1 MLSIWKLAAGQEA
14 YYLNSVADGVEDYYT
29 GGEAPGRWT
38 ASSDRLLGLVGEVDA
53 DDLHTVLEGRDPN
66 TGSRLGQPHKVP
78 GFDLTFRA
86 PKSVSVLFGLGELGI
101 AHQVSEAHD
110 QAVDA
115 ALDWVERHAVWSR
128 RGKGG
133 VRQVRTEG
141 LIAAAFKHRTSRNGD
156 PHLHTHVLVPNM
168 VLGEDGKW
176 ATPDARWFYASAKT
190 AGYLYEAQLR
200 HNLTA
205 ALGVAWGAVTNGIA
219 DIEHIPAD
227 VLKAFSTRRAEIEK
241 RMEARGQHSAKAA
254 MIAALDTRKTKQ
266 ADPGTVELRTR
277 WADQARE
284 MGYDPSRLRE
294 AIGRT
299 SVSPISDTGQA
310 TIEIR
315 LLGAEGLTSHDST
328 FDRHDILRAWCDSL
342 PAGAP
347 IGRIE
352 ELTEALIARP
362 EIAVLGDTGHGDV
375 IRDASGRVISVLP
388 AQERWSTVELLDIE
402 RAALATAEGLLGAE
416 RGVCG
421 DEAVQAALR
430 NAPTLADEQVRAVV
444 QMTQSGNGVDVL
456 TAPAG
461 SGKTFTFA
469 AAREAWERA
478 GFHVIGAAHS
488 GVAADEL
495 AMAGGIP
502 ATTIA
507 RLLMA
512 IDNNEPGRPDQRT
525 VLVID
530 ETGTAGTRDLARL
543 LAEID
548 RTGAKAVLAGD
559 AKQLPEIAAG
569 GLFAGI
575 GQRLPMIE
583 LHDNRRQQHEWEQEA
598 LRDLRDGDTG
608 RALTAYL
615 ERGRIT
621 IGHDAHHTKTLL
633 LADWWAAY
641 VAGDDAM
648 MLAGRRA
655 DVAELNLAGHLRAE
669 TGGMLTGPTLD
680 MAGMPVRAGDKVMM
694 LCNNIR
700 LGVRN
705 GNRGTV
711 VAVDPD
717 ARTLQVRLAR
727 GVVDIPADY
736 IDIGNV
742 GLAYAMTV
750 HKAHGTTC
758 DATMM
763 LADDLLYRELAY
775 EAMSRGRK
783 TNRVYISRTTLDDL
797 DLQLEDGPH
806 TPAEATIGGDPLD
819 VLAVGLER
827 RRNKQLAL
835 DHISTTPLDTWG
847 TPALLAEQRRIKT
860 VLGQAPPDQ
869 TADLERLTATR
880 AELAPK
886 IDAARAEVEQ
896 LQRRKRPR
904 KQRKTPDVELHAGQ
918 HKLARLEGD
927 VERLDQAI
935 AAGHASQHRR
945 NSHLAAHHAD
955 RIALG
960 EIAHVLNGRLR
971 EQTTRTVQDPPSY
984 ITKTLGPRPADR
996 RHDKVWVR
1004 TVVQIEQYRFDHD
1017 ITDHRTLIGRQPQEP
1032 LDTLG
1037 WLAVRD
1043 TIKQAHRALAP
1054 QPQPSPHVEHRVR
1067 GARTTHE
1074 YWSPSRE
1081 GPSLDMGL

>member
-38 ASSDRLLGLVGEVDA
+38 ASSSKLLGLAGLVDA
-53 DDLHTVLEGRDPN
+53 DDLHTVLEGRDPQS
-66 TGSRLGQPHKVP
+66 GSRLGQPHKVP

-86 PKSVSVLFGLGELGI
+86 PKSVSVLFGLGELGL
-101 AHQVSEAHD
+101 ARQVSEAHD

-133 VRQVRTEG
+133 VRQLRTEG

-176 ATPDARWFYASAKT
+176 ATPDARWFYLSAKT

-205 ALGVAWGAVTNGIA
+205 ALGVEWGAVTNGIA
-219 DIEHIPAD
+219 DIEHIPAY

-266 ADPGTVELRTR
+266 ADPGAVELRTR
-277 WADQARE
+277 WVEQAAE
-284 MGYDPSRLRE
+284 MGYDPARLRE

-299 SVSPISDTGQA
+299 TVSPISDTDQA
-310 TIEIR
+310 TIETR
-315 LLGAEGLTSHDST
+315 LLGADGLTSHDST
-328 FDRHDILRAWCDSL
+328 FDRHDILQAWCDSL

-347 IGRIE
+347 IEWIE
-352 ELTEALIARP
+352 ELAEALIGHP
-362 EIAVLGDTGHGDV
+362 ETAMLGDTGHGDV
-375 IRDASGRVISVLP
+375 IRDASGRIISVLS

-402 RAALATAEGLLGAE
+402 RVALATAESLLGTE
-416 RGVCG
+416 RGVCD

-469 AAREAWERA
+469 AARDAWERA

-507 RLLMA
+507 RLLIA
-512 IDNNEPGRPDQRT
+512 IGHNEPGRPDDRT

-530 ETGTAGTRDLARL
+530 EGGTVGTRDLARL
-543 LAEID
+543 LDEID
-548 RTGAKAVLAGD
+548 RTGAKAVLSGD

-583 LHDNRRQQHEWEQEA
+583 LEDNRRQQHEWEQAA
-598 LRDLRDGDTG
+598 LRDLRDGDAG
-608 RALTAYL
+608 VALKAYV
-615 ERGRIT
+615 EHGRISV
-621 IGHDAHHTKTLL
+621 GYDAHHTKILL
-633 LADWWAAY
+633 LADWWASY

-655 DVAELNLAGHLRAE
+655 DVAELNLAGHHRADNA
-669 TGGMLTGPTLD
+669 GMLTGPTLD
-680 MAGMPVRAGDKVMM
+680 ANGTPIQAGDKIM
-694 LCNNIR
+694 LLKNNTR
-700 LGVRN
+700 LQVRN

-736 IDIGNV
+736 VDAGHV

-783 TNRVYISRTTLDDL
+783 TNRVYISRTTLEDL

-806 TPAEATIGGDPLD
+806 APAAAKPGDDPLD

-835 DHISTTPLDTWG
+835 DHITATPFDTWG
-847 TPALLAEQRRIKT
+847 TPALLAERRRIKT
-860 VLGQAPPDQ
+860 VLAQAPADQ
-869 TADLERLTATR
+869 TVDLKRLAATR
-880 AELAPK
+880 TELAPEL
-886 IDAARAEVEQ
+886 DAARAEVER
-896 LQRRKRPR
+896 LQTRKRPR
-904 KQRKTPDVELHAGQ
+904 RHRALPDAEVHASQ
-918 HKLARLEGD
+918 LKLARLEGD
-927 VERLDQAI
+927 VERLDVAI

-945 NSHLAAHHAD
+945 NSHLAAHHD
-955 RIALG
+955 DQIALG
-960 EIAHVLNGRLR
+960 EIDHVLDGRLR

-984 ITKTLGPRPADR
+984 ITKTLGPRPTDR
-996 RHDKVWVR
+996 RRDQTWVR
-1004 TVVQIEQYRFDHD
+1004 AVVQIEQYRFDHD
-1017 ITDHRTLIGRQPQEP
+1017 IAGHRTLVGHQPEET
-1032 LDTLG
+1032 LDALD
-1037 WLAVRD
+1037 WLSVRD
-1043 TIKQAHRALAP
+1043 TIKHAHGTLSIPPAAERTPHRATPRRAFP
-1054 QPQPSPHVEHRVR
+1054 TPV
-1067 GARTTHE
+1067 
-1074 YWSPSRE
+1074 RE
-1081 GPSLDMGL
+1081 GPSSGIGL